1 MNGAAEWGQI
11 VAAFGGTPEPV
22 PPSPPEAAIPHPQWE
37 DFTPLHGLED
47 DLDRFETSLQLSSLP
62 SEDPYQTGPST
73 QEQPSND
80 LRILAVR
87 KRLRLLGYE
96 ANPEGAA
103 LDEALREKV
112 REFQADSGITVDG
125 WVGRETWDALQ
136 ELITLEPPLDLDVWF
151 PKGETACPSLSRAV
165 GLRLKMLGFDAQPI
179 PDLHALQPA
188 LDAFQA
194 VLWTLGLLAP
204 SQARLEA
211 RRLVRLVFD
220 DKLLLDLAE
229 RRHASITAPGW
240 YLRLDAPE
248 DSSAEGSPQDEDSRR
263 ASRFIRRL
271 VRNELW
277 LLGYE
282 VGRLDLPT
290 DHPEAS
296 KAFQSGIEAFLRDH
310 SDGEAPLSTEELG
323 ARARRIDFDLMK
335 RIQSVHEQ
343 EMANPAHVARFIRE
357 NQGQLAQIWSLA
369 LPKNPVYFLWDGV
382 KRCAAWL
389 GRWFKRG
396 VAKLGEVLEKGLE
409 HAKTF
414 LWNVFRFV
422 YQSSSDALTTVRK
435 AIALVAEG
443 LHTFHDGGELRE
455 GRQGT
460 QVLCRM
466 QLDGDNYLLAEPG
479 ARQASIRRLK
489 VRLTRTRMGL
499 EVGLVVL
506 REVAILVMG
515 IARGTLGALSLVG
528 HFVEQASEWQRYE
541 AALAGVPELPPAED
555 EVAVQLGSMGQAQV
569 DPKPSVG
576 EQPSSPHL
584 RLWMIV
590 AAGAL
595 LLAAAL
601 AVTIRC

>member
-1 MNGAAEWGQI
+1 MNGAAEWAQL
-11 VAAFGGTPEPV
+11 VEAFGGTPEPV
-22 PPSPPEAAIPHPQWE
+22 PPSPPEAAAPPLQWE

-47 DLDRFETSLQLSSLP
+47 ELDRFEASLQLSSLP
-62 SEDPYQTGPST
+62 SEDPHQAGPSA
-73 QEQPSND
+73 QQQPSND

-96 ANPEGAA
+96 ADPEGAV
-103 LDEALREKV
+103 LDEALRQKV

-136 ELITLEPPLDLDVWF
+136 ELITLEPPLDLDLWF

-165 GLRLKMLGFDAQPI
+165 GLRLKMLGFEAQPV
-179 PDLHALQPA
+179 PSLQALGPG

-194 VLWTLGLLAP
+194 VLRALGLLTP
-204 SQARLEA
+204 KQARLEA
-211 RRLVRLVFD
+211 RQLVRLVFD

-240 YLRLDAPE
+240 CLRLDAPE
-248 DSSAEGSPQDEDSRR
+248 DSCAEGSPQDADSRR

-290 DHPEAS
+290 DHPETS
-296 KAFQSGIEAFLRDH
+296 KAFQAGLEAFLRDH
-310 SDGEAPLSTEELG
+310 ADGEALPSAEAPG
-323 ARARRIDFDLMK
+323 ARALRIDFDLMK
-335 RIQSVHEQ
+335 QIQRVHGQ
-343 EMANPAHVARFIRE
+343 EVANPAHVARFVRE
-357 NQGQLAQIWSLA
+357 NRGQLAQIWSLA

-396 VAKLGEVLEKGLE
+396 AAKLGEVLEKGLE

-414 LWNVFRFV
+414 LWNVLRFV

-443 LHTFHDGGELRE
+443 LRTFHDGGELRE
-455 GRQGT
+455 GRQGA

-466 QLDGDNYLLAEPG
+466 RLDGDNRLLVEPG
-479 ARQASIRRLK
+479 AGQASIQRLK
-489 VRLTRTRMGL
+489 VRLTRTRIGL
-499 EVGLVVL
+499 EVGLIVL
-506 REVAILVMG
+506 REVAVLVVG
-515 IARGTLGALSLVG
+515 AARGTLGWFSLVG
-528 HFVEQASEWQRYE
+528 HFVEQAHEWQRYE

-555 EVAVQLGSMGQAQV
+555 EGAVQLGSMGQERME
-569 DPKPSVG
+569 PKPGSG
-576 EQPSSPHL
+576 EQPPAPSL
-584 RLWMIV
+584 RLWMMV
-590 AAGAL
+590 AAGVL
-595 LLAAAL
+595 LLAAVL